1 MRIREMNQASCKV
14 SPLDT
19 DVKEKVPQ
27 SPKIGTGIAS
37 PEKCLHSYRW
47 HNARLNTRQVGIK

>member
-27 SPKIGTGIAS
+27 SPKIGTGIVS
-37 PEKCLHSYRW
+37 PEKCLH
-47 HNARLNTRQVGIK
+47 